1 MRKFDLFFVFL
12 TILLVSTY
20 VSLADSHGLVKKRQP
35 AYRAGEVLV
44 KYKAG
49 TSPAVMEQR
58 HARWGARAMRA
69 FKHPGIKHLRLPAG
83 MSVEEAIQRM
93 GADPAVEY
101 VEPNYIWRKFATV
114 PDDTSFSNLWG
125 LQNTGQSVNGTAGT
139 DDADIDAPEA
149 WDTTQ
154 GDGAI
159 IVAVLDTGV
168 DYNHPDLSDNVLLSG
183 YDFVDDDDDPMDPE
197 SHGTHIAG
205 IIAARGNNAT
215 GVSGVCWN
223 VRILPLRVADATG
236 ASDSARFAQALDF
249 AVANGARVVNYSF
262 GGASFSQTAYD
273 AISDANTAGVL
284 VFAAAG
290 NEAVSNDAIPTYPA
304 SYDLP
309 NIISVAATNQND
321 RLASWSNYGATS
333 VDVAAPGV
341 NILSTV
347 PARTV
352 VWSDNFNDG
361 NMDGWT
367 TGGTNNSFAVQNYL
381 GSYRLSDSPGGN
393 YLISTDSWAQA
404 PVLDLSSYQN
414 VTLEFIARGRLEEDF
429 DYASVETSTNG
440 VDWTDQGAVTGD
452 FSDEWYS
459 LIVDL
464 GAYDGQAI
472 VYFRIRLVTDESI
485 TYDGFYIDDIQVKA
499 SSSSYTGSEYTYYS
513 GTSMATAFA
522 TGVAALIWSTE
533 PGLTHLEVRER
544 LMNGA
549 ERKNALTGRLLT
561 GARLNA
567 YYAVTGETPPV
578 PPPVSSGH
586 GGGGGGGCFIATAAF
601 GSCAEPHVMILRN
614 FRDRVLMTSA
624 PGRAMVSFYYR
635 ISPPIADFISR
646 SETCKLIVRWGLMP
660 LIGASWLA
668 LKIGPVVALGW
679 LVLLAILITGTVSGF
694 CGRMHRRV

>member
-1 MRKFDLFFVFL
+1 MRKSGLVFVFFM
-12 TILLVSTY
+12 ILLVSTY
-20 VSLADSHGLVKKRQP
+20 VSLADSHGLAKKRQP

-44 KYKAG
+44 KYKTD
-49 TSPAVMEQR
+49 TSPAAIEQR
-58 HARWGARAMRA
+58 HARWGARTMRA
-69 FKHPGIKHLRLPAG
+69 FRHPRIRHLRLPAA

-154 GDGAI
+154 GDAAI

-168 DYNHPDLSDNVLLSG
+168 DYNHPDLSENVLLSG

-205 IIAARGNNAT
+205 IIAARGNNAA

-223 VRILPLRVADATG
+223 IRILPLRVADATG
-236 ASDSARFAQALDF
+236 ASDSARFAQALDY
-249 AVANGARVVNYSF
+249 AVANGARMVNYSF

-290 NEAVSNDAIPTYPA
+290 NEETNNDTTPTYPA

-309 NIISVAATNQND
+309 NIISVAASNQND

-352 VWSDNFNDG
+352 VWMDNFNDG
-361 NMDGWT
+361 NMDGWI
-367 TGGTNNSFAVQNYL
+367 TGGTNNSFAVQNYS
-381 GSYRLSDSPGGN
+381 GSYRLSDSPAGN
-393 YLISTDSWAQA
+393 YLNDTDSWAQA
-404 PVLDLSSYQN
+404 PVVDLSSYQN

-429 DYASVETSTNG
+429 DYASVETSTNE
-440 VDWTDQGAVTGD
+440 VDWTDQGAITGD
-452 FSDEWYS
+452 FSDGWYEV
-459 LIVDL
+459 IVDL
-464 GAYDGQAI
+464 GAYDGQAT

-485 TYDGFYIDDIQVKA
+485 TYDGFYIDDVQVKA

-522 TGVAALIWSTE
+522 TGVAALVWSAE
-533 PGLTHLEVRER
+533 PGLTHLEVRDR
-544 LMNGA
+544 LLNGA
-549 ERKNALTGRLLT
+549 ERKNALTGKLLT

-567 YYAVTGETPPV
+567 YYAVTGETPPA

-601 GSCAEPHVMILRN
+601 GSYAEPHVMILRD
-614 FRDRVLMTSA
+614 FRDRILM
-624 PGRAMVSFYYR
+624 PNMLGRALVSSYYR
-635 ISPPIADFISR
+635 VSPTIADFISQ
-646 SETCKLIVRWGLMP
+646 SEPCKMIVRWVLLP
-660 LIGASWLA
+660 LIGASWLS
-668 LKIGPVVALGW
+668 LKIGPIGALGW
-679 LVLLAILITGTVSGF
+679 LVLLTILITRIVSD
-694 CGRMHRRV
+694 CYRRMHRRG

>member
-1 MRKFDLFFVFL
+1 MRKLGLFFVFFA
-12 TILLVSTY
+12 ILSVSTY
-20 VSLADSHGLVKKRQP
+20 ISLADSHGLAKKRQP

-49 TSPAVMEQR
+49 TSPAAMEQR
-58 HARWGARAMRA
+58 HARWGARTMRA
-69 FKHPGIKHLRLPAG
+69 FRQPRLKHLKLPAG
-83 MSVEEAIQRM
+83 MSVEEAIERM

-101 VEPNYIWRKFATV
+101 VEPNHIWRKFATV
-114 PDDTSFSNLWG
+114 PDDTSFSSLWG
-125 LQNTGQSVNGTAGT
+125 LNNTGQSVNGTAGT
-139 DDADIDAPEA
+139 ENADIDAPEA

-154 GDGAI
+154 GDGTI
-159 IVAVLDTGV
+159 IVAVLDTGL
-168 DYNHPDLSDNVLLSG
+168 DYNHPDLSDNVLDG

-197 SHGTHIAG
+197 SHGTHVTG

-223 VRILPLRVADATG
+223 IRILPLRVADATG
-236 ASDSARFAQALDF
+236 VSDSVRFAQALDY

-262 GGASFSQTAYD
+262 GGSSFNQTAYD
-273 AISDANTAGVL
+273 AISDANAAGVL
-284 VFAAAG
+284 VFAPAG
-290 NEAVSNDAIPTYPA
+290 NESVSNDATPTYPA

-309 NIISVAATNQND
+309 NVISVAASNQYD
-321 RLASWSNYGATS
+321 RLASWSNYGLTS

-367 TGGTNNSFAVQNYL
+367 TGGTSNSFAVQNYL
-381 GSYRLSDSPGGN
+381 GSYRLSDSPAGN
-393 YLISTDSWAQA
+393 YLNDTDSWAQS
-404 PVLDLSSYQN
+404 PSVDLSSYQN
-414 VTLEFIARGRLEEDF
+414 VTLEFIARGRLEESFDF
-429 DYASVETSTNG
+429 VSVETSTNG
-440 VDWTDQGAVTGD
+440 VDWIDQGAVTGD
-452 FSDEWYS
+452 FSDGWYS

-464 GAYDGQAI
+464 GAYDGEAT
-472 VYFRIRLVTDESI
+472 VYFRFRLVTDDSI

-499 SSSSYTGSEYTYYS
+499 ASSLYTGSEYAYYS

-522 TGVAALIWSTE
+522 TGVAALVWSAE
-533 PGLTHLEVRER
+533 PGLNHLEVRDR

-549 ERKNALTGRLLT
+549 ERKNALRGKLLT
-561 GARLNA
+561 GARVNA
-567 YYAVTGETPPV
+567 YYTVTGETPPA

-586 GGGGGGGCFIATAAF
+586 SGGGGGGCFIATAAF
-601 GSCAEPHVMILRN
+601 GSYAEPHVMILRN
-614 FRDRVLMTSA
+614 FRDRVLMASA
-624 PGRAMVSFYYR
+624 PGRALVSFYYR

-646 SETCKLIVRWGLMP
+646 SEPCKMLVRWGLMP

-668 LKIGPVVALGW
+668 LQLGPVVTLGW
-679 LVLLAILITGTVSGF
+679 LVLMAMLITGAVSG
-694 CGRMHRRV
+694 CYRRMHRRV